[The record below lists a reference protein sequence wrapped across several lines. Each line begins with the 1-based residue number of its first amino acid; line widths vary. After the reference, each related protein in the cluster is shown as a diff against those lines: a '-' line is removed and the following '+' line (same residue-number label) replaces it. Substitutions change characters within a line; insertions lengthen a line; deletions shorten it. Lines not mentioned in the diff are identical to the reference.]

1 MLAVFCVDAEINKIK
16 QKLQSW
22 DSQQTRLTFSV
33 WYCAEP
39 TYGKACWLL
48 QCSGTTHWNGWDSTV
63 KAFIDLNMKLIIVMQ
78 QLLVI
83 PCFNIVF
90 ILVCTYTFSLFTF
103 VLKNMF
109 MCYRN
114 QES

>member
-48 QCSGTTHWNGWDSTV
+48 QCCGTTHWNGWDSTV